1 MDDSVSVAVLA
12 GGESSRMGRNKAL
25 LPVGGVPIV
34 ERVLGCVRDLS
45 DDVMLIANQP
55 EDYSHH
61 GLPIHPDVLPGRGPL
76 GGLYTALVHASG
88 EHTVVVSC
96 DQPFLNADFLRYLL
110 SLRAGYDVVV
120 PLDRTGYPQSMYA
133 VYGKAC
139 VGPIRARLDADR
151 LKVIGFFP
159 DVRVREVADAEI
171 DRFDP
176 DRISFFNVNTPEEL
190 AEARQ
195 LAENHGNLFP

>member
-1 MDDSVSVAVLA
+1 MENSVSVAILA
-12 GGESSRMGRNKAL
+12 GGQSSRMGQNKAL

-45 DDVMLIANQP
+45 DDLMLIANEP
-55 EDYSHH
+55 ADYAYLN
-61 GLPIHPDVLPGRGPL
+61 LPIYPDVLPGRGPL
-76 GGLYTALVHASG
+76 GGLYTALIHAAG
-88 EHTVVVSC
+88 GHTLVVSC
-96 DQPFLNADFLRYLL
+96 DQPFLNAGFLRYLL

-139 VGPIRARLDADR
+139 LMPIRARLDADR

-159 DVRVREVADAEI
+159 DVRVREVSGAEI

-176 DRISFFNVNTPEEL
+176 DRISFFNVNTPDDL

-195 LAENHGNLFP
+195 LAENLLS